1 MNLEFKALQTQ
12 QQQLRMTQELQ
23 QAIKVLQ
30 YNKEELTAYLEDKAL
45 DNPFL
50 EVTIDQKSVLDK
62 NRYQAKEGYHSDED
76 YIAQLP
82 DQSFDLAMFLKEQV
96 MLSMRS
102 MKLREIVVL
111 LIGNLDERGYLTI
124 TYDELVEA
132 LPLTAIEFENAL
144 TLLQQLDPAGIGA
157 RTLCECICL
166 QIDRDVRAPK
176 QAYRVISDYFDLF
189 TTKKWQELAI
199 ATNLSITA
207 IVEISEYVKTL
218 TPFPGRRY
226 NKEANVYI
234 SPDVRVTKSEGQL
247 QIVPIKAGIPQV
259 AFNDAYFKSVS
270 HHTEAEVTTYLKHK
284 KADFKWLQQV
294 LAKRESTIVTVTQA
308 IVAKQQSFFYEE
320 HHPLQPLTFVEIAKL
335 TNVHEST
342 ISRTVNHKYLETS
355 FGVFEL
361 RSFFTTGISAN
372 TVSNKTV
379 QTMIAN
385 IVAEEDKRK
394 PLSDQKI
401 TDQLKKQGITIS
413 RRTVAKYRL
422 QLNIAG
428 TTQRKQY

>member
-1 MNLEFKALQTQ
+1 MKLEFKALQTQ

-62 NRYQAKEGYHSDED
+62 NRYQDKGGYHSDED

-96 MLSMRS
+96 MLSMRP
-102 MKLREIVVL
+102 MKLREIVLL
-111 LIGNLDERGYLTI
+111 LIGNLDEKGYLTI

-132 LPLTAIEFENAL
+132 LPMTAIEFENAL
-144 TLLQQLDPAGIGA
+144 TLLHQLDPAGIGA

-189 TTKKWQELAI
+189 TTKKWQELAM

-226 NKEANVYI
+226 NKEVNVYI

-259 AFNDAYFKSVS
+259 AFNDTYFKSVS

-308 IVAKQQSFFYEE
+308 IVEKQQAFFYEE
-320 HHPLQPLTFVEIAKL
+320 HHPLIPLTFAEIAKL
-335 TNVHEST
+335 MKVHEST

-379 QTMIAN
+379 QSMISS
-385 IVAEEDKRK
+385 IIAEEDKRK

-422 QLNIAG
+422 QLNIGG
-428 TTQRKQY
+428 TTQRKHY